1 MHCSIIAIWEEN
13 NAKRKEKEKEKEDM
27 VGIGSVDA
35 AALEVRSAE
44 EGEAKAV
51 DVKI

>member
-13 NAKRKEKEKEKEDM
+13 NAKRKEMEKEGM